1 MLSACEKGITVEILI
16 PFAKDK
22 NGSLAFVDE
31 VESGLECNCFCISCD
46 MPLSAHKY
54 KTNIRRDHFKHAPK
68 VNSEDKPC
76 EISYKRAIFW
86 LCRNILATNS
96 SIHLPRYVGF
106 PNSDKSDEGV
116 LLTEEKVYEYQSQ
129 ITLNP
134 AIESAQNEIAILH
147 TNDFDITLVLT
158 LESSSYQFSSTYNQK
173 SAIVVVDVKDFRK
186 YVEGKV
192 NGYREQVES
201 ELLEKQSIKHWHYYP
216 QQTQR
221 FTEFYRSKNQKI
233 QLAKKEQAQLKWE
246 EQQQLAEEIE
256 PVYDPVYG
264 FQQNPRYKR
273 KPTRAFREIIDLNP
287 APKQYEKRWFRC
299 GYCTN
304 IWQRSSTDV
313 PYSVDETPCPS
324 CDHLIIIG

>member
-1 MLSACEKGITVEILI
+1 MEVLI

-68 VNSEDKPC
+68 VNSKDKPC

-96 SIHLPRYVGF
+96 SIHLPRYVGY

-116 LLTEEKVYEYQSQ
+116 LITEEKVYEYQSKV
-129 ITLNP
+129 TLNP

-158 LESSSYQFSSTYNQK
+158 LESSTYQFSSTYNQK
-173 SAIVVVDVKDFRK
+173 SAIVVVDVEDFRK

-192 NGYREQVES
+192 NSYREQVES
-201 ELLEKQSIKHWHYYP
+201 ELLEKLSIKHWHYHP

-233 QLAKKEQAQLKWE
+233 QLAKKEQAQRKWE

-256 PVYDPVYG
+256 PLYDPVYG

-273 KPTRAFREIIDLNP
+273 KLTRAFREIIDLNP
-287 APKQYEKRWFRC
+287 APKQYETRWFRC
-299 GYCTN
+299 PSCFHV
-304 IWQRSSTDV
+304 WSRSSEDV
-313 PYSVDETPCPS
+313 PYSKKLTECSHCTSPVKID
-324 CDHLIIIG
+324 

>member
-1 MLSACEKGITVEILI
+1 
-16 PFAKDK
+16 
-22 NGSLAFVDE
+22 
-31 VESGLECNCFCISCD
+31 

-68 VNSEDKPC
+68 VNSKDKPC

-96 SIHLPRYVGF
+96 SIHLPRYVGY

-116 LLTEEKVYEYQSQ
+116 LITEEKVYDYQSKV
-129 ITLNP
+129 TLNP

-147 TNDFDITLVLT
+147 TNDLDITLVLT

-201 ELLEKQSIKHWHYYP
+201 ELLEKQSIKHWHYHP

-233 QLAKKEQAQLKWE
+233 QLTKKEQAQLKWE

-256 PVYDPVYG
+256 PLYDPVYG

-273 KPTRAFREIIDLNP
+273 KPTRAFREIIDLTP
-287 APKQYEKRWFRC
+287 APKQYETRWFRC
-299 GYCTN
+299 PSCFHV
-304 IWQRSSTDV
+304 WSRSIEDV
-313 PYSVDETPCPS
+313 PYSKKLTECSHCTSPVKID
-324 CDHLIIIG
+324 

>member
-1 MLSACEKGITVEILI
+1 MEILI

>member
-1 MLSACEKGITVEILI
+1 
-16 PFAKDK
+16 
-22 NGSLAFVDE
+22 
-31 VESGLECNCFCISCD
+31 

-68 VNSEDKPC
+68 VNSKDKPC

-96 SIHLPRYVGF
+96 SIHLPRYVGY

-116 LLTEEKVYEYQSQ
+116 LITEEKVYDYQSKV
-129 ITLNP
+129 TLNP

-147 TNDFDITLVLT
+147 TNDLDITLVLT

-201 ELLEKQSIKHWHYYP
+201 ELLEKQSIKHWHYHP

-233 QLAKKEQAQLKWE
+233 QLTKKEQAQLKWE

-256 PVYDPVYG
+256 PLYDPVYG

-287 APKQYEKRWFRC
+287 APKQYETRWFRC
-299 GYCTN
+299 PSCFHV
-304 IWQRSSTDV
+304 WSRSIEDV
-313 PYSVDETPCPS
+313 PYSKKLTECSHCTSPVKID
-324 CDHLIIIG
+324 

>member
-1 MLSACEKGITVEILI
+1 MEVLI

-68 VNSEDKPC
+68 VNSKDKPC

-96 SIHLPRYVGF
+96 SIRLPRYIGY
-106 PNSDKSDEGV
+106 PSRDKSDEGV
-116 LLTEEKVYEYQSQ
+116 LVTDEKVYEYQSKV
-129 ITLNP
+129 TLNP

-147 TNDFDITLVLT
+147 TNDFDITLILT
-158 LESSSYQFSSTYNQK
+158 LEISTYQFSPTYNQK
-173 SAIVVVDVKDFRK
+173 SAIVVVDVEDFRK

-192 NGYREQVES
+192 NGYRDQVES
-201 ELLEKQSIKHWHYYP
+201 ELLEKLGIKYWHYHP
-216 QQTQR
+216 KQEQR
-221 FTEFYRSKNQKI
+221 FTEFYRSRSQKI
-233 QLAKKEQAQLKWE
+233 LFAKKEQAQRQRE
-246 EQQQLAEEIE
+246 EQNQLAEESE
-256 PVYDPVYG
+256 LLYNPVYG
-264 FQQNPRYKR
+264 FQHNPQYKS

-287 APKQYEKRWFRC
+287 APKQYETRWFRC

-304 IWQRSSTDV
+304 MWQRSSTDV
-313 PYSVDETPCPS
+313 PYSVTETPCPS
-324 CDHLIIIG
+324 CNHLIRIG